1 MEERDFDHQE
11 TAFSLPNLDHFK
23 HSSEQQ
29 QIEVQNVEQPKIA
42 QLETTGYPKI
52 EHPRK
57 TYSIDSTVKV
67 ASLNSSSGLN
77 SSVNS
82 NFSSESLNSGAAT
95 NFSPPNEK
103 NNNAIFLQNTTQ
115 KSADYTQKPTRK
127 FTRRNS
133 LIGLFSRNSFST
145 MVSAQ
150 CLQTWW
156 G

>member
-29 QIEVQNVEQPKIA
+29 QIEVKNVEQPKIA
-42 QLETTGYPKI
+42 QLETTGYSKI

-57 TYSIDSTVKV
+57 TYSIDSTVKIS
-67 ASLNSSSGLN
+67 SLNSSGLN

-82 NFSSESLNSGAAT
+82 NNFSSESLNSGAT
-95 NFSPPNEK
+95 TFSPHNEK
-103 NNNAIFLQNTTQ
+103 NNAIFLQNTTQ
-115 KSADYTQKPTRK
+115 KSCPDYTQKPSRK

-150 CLQTWW
+150 CLQT
-156 G
+156 